1 MNFGRAVIMAIIT
14 IISVGLV
21 SLMLSISLSFG
32 VEKELGLVAEKLI
45 ADKVNYFE
53 DLTIDSDLGKVEN
66 FKIMNVLN
74 CRDTGYISGKLKSKY
89 KIESLRWGF
98 FDSEGS
104 KILIEEKLNLDTYEI
119 NFEDYLNLFKFSRLG
134 IGKYSFRIY
143 ITTENERF
151 GLAPISI
158 DINSSINDN
167 YIDKAVLDMKYIN
180 ISQGMNIG
188 THKGSYA
195 IDLVGI
201 DRGVDAFYAPFDG
214 TIKKIYSGNNQ
225 GNFVWLESKK
235 KFLFPD
241 GSYDYISIMTGHDDN
256 ISDLYVGKDIK
267 KGENYYQEGNSGKST
282 GNHIHLEVAK
292 GRTTKGGWHINK
304 EGKYQI
310 DNPVRPDDIFII
322 EEFSTVIKDSG
333 LNFKFK

>member
-1 MNFGRAVIMAIIT
+1 MNFVRVLIMSIIT

-32 VEKELGLVAEKLI
+32 VEKEIGLVTENI
-45 ADKVNYFE
+45 IVDESNYFE
-53 DLTIDSDLGKVEN
+53 DLTIDSEYGKIEN
-66 FKIMNVLN
+66 FKILKVLN

-89 KIESLRWGF
+89 KIKSLRWGF

-119 NFEDYLNLFKFSRLG
+119 NLEDYLSLFRFSRLG
-134 IGKYSFRIY
+134 VGNYSFRIY

-151 GLAPISI
+151 GLDPILI
-158 DINSSINDN
+158 DIKPSIKINYTDN
-167 YIDKAVLDMKYIN
+167 AILDMKYIN
-180 ISQGMNIG
+180 VSQGMNIG
-188 THKGSYA
+188 SHKGSYA

-201 DRGVDAFYAPFDG
+201 DRGIDAFYAPFDG
-214 TIKKIYSGNNQ
+214 TIKKIYSGDYQ
-225 GNFVWLESKK
+225 GNFVWLESKEK
-235 KFLFPD
+235 YLFPD

-292 GRTTKGGWHINK
+292 GKTTKGGWHINK

-310 DNPVRPDDIFII
+310 DNPVRPDKLLYIKNSSTII
-322 EEFSTVIKDSG
+322 DDKGIK
-333 LNFKFK
+333 FQYQ